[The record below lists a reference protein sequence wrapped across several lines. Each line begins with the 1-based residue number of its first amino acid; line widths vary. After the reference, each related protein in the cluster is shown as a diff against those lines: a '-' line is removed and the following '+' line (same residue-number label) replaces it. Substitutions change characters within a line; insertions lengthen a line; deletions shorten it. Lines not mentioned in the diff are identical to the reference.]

1 VPKSRLRRKSFF
13 TPPKERSAAVR
24 IGSPRWL
31 VPLMLFFFL
40 AGLVWLVTWYITEQR
55 YPVEALGA
63 WNMGVGFGLVLIGFG
78 LATRWK

>member
-1 VPKSRLRRKSFF
+1 MPKSRLRRKSFY
-13 TPPKERSAAVR
+13 TPPRERSGAVR

-63 WNMGVGFGLVLIGFG
+63 WNMGVGLDRKSVV
-78 LATRWK
+78 